1 MSPHSWTKKE
11 SPALYTSSHNLME
24 DNSFSV
30 YEAHMPVVFK
40 SREIAFI
47 EFLRFVYVYNSKIY
61 NVNIGIQEKSTQ
73 KKQGDIL
80 CQSILKCCIAE
91 CVNNFVL
98 VAII

>member
-61 NVNIGIQEKSTQ
+61 SVNIGLQEKSKT
-73 KKQGDIL
+73 KK
-80 CQSILKCCIAE
+80 SKKTSH
-91 CVNNFVL
+91 VNPSSSVVL
-98 VAII
+98 LNVLITLFW

>member
-47 EFLRFVYVYNSKIY
+47 EFLRFVYVYNNKIY
-61 NVNIGIQEKSTQ
+61 NVNIGLQEKS
-73 KKQGDIL
+73 KKKSKKT
-80 CQSILKCCIAE
+80 SI
-91 CVNNFVL
+91 VNPSSSVVL
-98 VAII
+98 LNVLITLFW

>member
-1 MSPHSWTKKE
+1 MSPHSWSKKE
-11 SPALYTSSHNLME
+11 SPALYTSSNNLME

-61 NVNIGIQEKSTQ
+61 NVNIGLQEKS
-73 KKQGDIL
+73 KKKEGDIP
-80 CQSILKCCIAE
+80 CQSSLKCCIAE

>member
-1 MSPHSWTKKE
+1 MSPHSWSKKE
-11 SPALYTSSHNLME
+11 SPALYTSSNNLME

-61 NVNIGIQEKSTQ
+61 NVNIGLQEKAK
-73 KKQGDIL
+73 KKQDDIP

>member
-1 MSPHSWTKKE
+1 
-11 SPALYTSSHNLME
+11 ME

-61 NVNIGIQEKSTQ
+61 SVNIGLQEKST
-73 KKQGDIL
+73 KKRKET
-80 CQSILKCCIAE
+80 SH
-91 CVNNFVL
+91 VNPASSVVL
-98 VAII
+98 LNVLITLFW